1 MRHNQESIITT
12 RIRKPRPHSGQSI
25 VLGLLKRFNVL
36 ANGRRWGKTIL
47 AVKLAMETMLNGGDL
62 SKDGTYRKG
71 GRVGYFVPTFDFAE
85 DFWEEIKERL
95 EPITIYKSET
105 KKIIRLNTGGELQ
118 IFSLEKKRA
127 GRGKKFHRVIID
139 EAAFVKDLKE
149 SWEKVI
155 RATLT
160 DFKGDAFFLSSPI
173 FSSYFHELFLNQNK
187 EGFSNWASFKMPTST
202 NPIISEEELEEIKS
216 QLDPL
221 TWLQEFMAE
230 FVNLLGNAFAH
241 CFSEEKH
248 VVKKGELG
256 LKKFDNGNKNELRT
270 DLPVYLSF
278 DFNENPMTCIASQ
291 HPEDKSYIFT
301 RHEFRLEKSDIDELC
316 DIITTKL
323 GGHYF
328 IVTGDKSGSNKTGL
342 QKNLNYYIRIKAKL
356 GLEPHQIILPNKNP
370 FISNNRVL
378 CNSLLYRHP
387 ALFIHEECKYLIKD
401 LEMVS
406 MTKDGD
412 IDKKSNPA
420 LTHLLDGWRYY
431 LNTFFKSFV
440 KLK

>member
-1 MRHNQESIITT
+1 MKHNQESVITT
-12 RIRKPRPHSGQSI
+12 KISKPKAHNGQSI

-36 ANGRRWGKTIL
+36 ANGRRWGKTKFAI
-47 AVKLAMETMLNGGDL
+47 KLAMETMI
-62 SKDGTYRKG
+62 KG
-71 GRVGYFVPTFDFAE
+71 QSVGYFVPTFDFGV
-85 DFWEEIKERL
+85 DFWEEIKERF
-95 EPITIYKSET
+95 EAITVYKSET
-105 KKIIRLNTGGELQ
+105 KHILRLNTGGELQ
-118 IFSLEKKRA
+118 VFSLEKKRA

-160 DFKGDAFFLSSPI
+160 DYKGDAFFMSSPV
-173 FSSYFHELFLNQNK
+173 FGSYFHELFLNHGK
-187 EGFSNWASFKMPTST
+187 DGYDNWQSFQMPTET
-202 NPIISEEELEEIKS
+202 NPMISKEELKEIES
-216 QLDPL
+216 QMDPL
-221 TWLQEFMAE
+221 TWAQEFMAQ

-241 CFSEEKH
+241 CFVKKKH
-248 VVKKGELG
+248 VVKSVDE
-256 LKKFDNGNKNELRT
+256 KFDNGNKNELRH

-301 RHEFRLEKSDIDELC
+301 RQEFRVERSDIDELC
-316 DIITTKL
+316 DQVIEKL

-342 QKNLNYYIRIKAKL
+342 QKNLNYYVRIKAKL
-356 GLEPHQIILPNKNP
+356 ELESHQILLPNKNP
-370 FISNNRVL
+370 FISNSRVL
-378 CNSLLYRHP
+378 VNALLFRHP
-387 ALFIHEECKYLIKD
+387 ALFIHEDCKHLIKD

-406 MTKDGD
+406 MTPEGD

-420 LTHLLDGWRYY
+420 LTHLLDCLRYY
-431 LNTFFKSFV
+431 YNTFFKSFV

>member
-1 MRHNQESIITT
+1 MRHNQESVITT
-12 RIRKPRPHSGQSI
+12 RVSKPKAHSGQSI

-36 ANGRRWGKTIL
+36 ANGRRWGKTKF
-47 AVKLAMETMLNGGDL
+47 AVKLAMETMI
-62 SKDGTYRKG
+62 KG
-71 GRVGYFVPTFDFAE
+71 ESVGYFVPTFDFAV
-85 DFWEEIKERL
+85 DFWEEMKERFDA
-95 EPITIYKSET
+95 IIIYKSET
-105 KKIIRLNTGGELQ
+105 KRIIRLNTGGELQ
-118 IFSLEKKRA
+118 VFSLEKKRA

-160 DFKGDAFFLSSPI
+160 DYKGDAYFMSSPV
-173 FSSYFHELFLNQNK
+173 FGSYFHELFMNMGK
-187 EGFSNWASFKMPTST
+187 DGYGNWQSFQMPTET
-202 NPIISEEELEEIKS
+202 NPMIAKEELEEIKS

-230 FVNLLGNAFAH
+230 FVNLMGNAFAH
-241 CFSEEKH
+241 CFKRDKH
-248 VVKKGELG
+248 VPKKD
-256 LKKFDNGNKNELRT
+256 KPFDNGNGGELRE

-291 HPEDKSYIFT
+291 HPEDKSYIYT
-301 RHEFRLEKSDIDELC
+301 RHEFRLERSDIDELC
-316 DIITTKL
+316 DMINSKL
-323 GGHYF
+323 GHHYF
-328 IVTGDKSGSNKTGL
+328 IVTGDKSGTAATGL

-356 GLEPHQIILPNKNP
+356 GLESHQIVLPNKNP
-370 FISNNRVL
+370 FISNSRVL
-378 CNSLLYRHP
+378 CNAILYRHP
-387 ALFIHEECKYLIKD
+387 QVHIHPDCVYLIKD
-401 LEMVS
+401 LEMVA

-420 LTHLLDGWRYY
+420 LTHLLDCWRYY
-431 LNTFFKSFV
+431 INSFFKSFV